1 MIDLSRGGKIV
12 CTQKAEM
19 TTVGRASLFITQF
32 RAQNLKHET
41 SFPPRQL
48 AFYEIEAFF
57 CPTTIQPHFT
67 FRDQIKPQNQH
78 ERWKVDQNNLFCQ
91 QSKMN

>member
-1 MIDLSRGGKIV
+1 MEGKTV

-57 CPTTIQPHFT
+57 CPTAIQPHSET
-67 FRDQIKPQNQH
+67 KLSHRTNMRYGTGM
-78 ERWKVDQNNLFCQ
+78 E
-91 QSKMN
+91 S

>member
-1 MIDLSRGGKIV
+1 MEGKIV

-41 SFPPRQL
+41 SFPPTATRL
-48 AFYEIEAFF
+48 LYEIEA
-57 CPTTIQPHFT
+57 HFLSGHSAT

-78 ERWKVDQNNLFCQ
+78 EIWEEG
-91 QSKMN
+91 